1 MTEASQASPPRVRGA
16 WGSIVLLA
24 LVLVGATTASSP
36 AGAASLSS
44 SPLTARSAPSVL
56 PRQTEDDVPSNPC
69 AASTDPDAD
78 RSIVPNECWGRF
90 PSGNYDIG
98 FDEGAWN
105 HLSRKVY
112 GTFTDLS
119 FQGARSSTALALWLV
134 EWAYGF
140 GVQERLGGPAV
151 DVARQYQSDVIGP
164 LGLGHLAWT
173 YAVAW
178 AAIAALRGRLTMA
191 AGELAI
197 SILAAGLAGIVLANP
212 AGYMQGTTDTM
223 SRLSGALLATG
234 TGQPPPE
241 GAADADAVME
251 PLQAE
256 IHAAFVEAP
265 YDYLNWGGPLPESCA
280 AARDEILAT
289 GPHGADD
296 EPRDIMRDAGC
307 DTQADFNERP
317 DSSRLFGAVLTF
329 GAALLMAVLLGL
341 VALTVVVA
349 QVIAVM
355 LWAVAPFALLSGI
368 LPGAGR
374 ELAWRWLT
382 ALARA
387 VLAVV
392 GMSFVLS
399 ILLLTVSAL
408 LEGSAD
414 LGLVERFALVNMVVV
429 AMYVTRKRILAAGHN
444 LAGSVGQRL
453 ATRRVG
459 SDRPSAPWLTSPT
472 VAGATGFAIGAGL
485 GPDRASRSSRLASAA
500 GRNYSANR
508 RVNRS
513 QKAAEDR
520 AYHRA
525 STTNTRQ
532 RTEISTDGD
541 GKPVLRSAL
550 TIDGPAA
557 ISRRARTARARLEK
571 RSAHHVEA
579 QARRRDHGW
588 NRPTP
593 EAIETDEPIVDEPP
607 VETEEA

>member
-1 MTEASQASPPRVRGA
+1 MAEVDASPGSARGA
-16 WGSIVLLA
+16 WRWIVALTLVLL
-24 LVLVGATTASSP
+24 GATTAWSP
-36 AGAASLSS
+36 AGAASFSS
-44 SPLTARSAPSVL
+44 ALPTEVDGDAP
-56 PRQTEDDVPSNPC
+56 PNPC
-69 AASTDPDAD
+69 AVPADPDGD
-78 RSIVPNECWGRF
+78 DPSIVPNECWGRF

-134 EWAYGF
+134 EWAYAF
-140 GVQERLGGPAV
+140 GVQDRLGGPAV
-151 DVARQYQSDVIGP
+151 DIARRYQSGIIGP

-178 AAIAALRGRLTMA
+178 AAVAALRGRLTMA

-197 SILAAGLAGIVLANP
+197 SILAAGLAGILLANP

-234 TGQPPPE
+234 TGQPPPD
-241 GAADADAVME
+241 GATDAEAVME

-256 IHAAFVEAP
+256 IHSAFVEEP
-265 YDYLNWGGPLPESCA
+265 YDYLNWGGPLSGSCA

-296 EPRDIMRDAGC
+296 EPRSVMADAGC
-307 DTQADFNERP
+307 EAQAEFNERP
-317 DSSRLFGAVLTF
+317 DSNRLFGALLTF
-329 GAALLMAVLLGL
+329 GAATLMAVLVGL

-349 QVIAVM
+349 QVIAVT
-355 LWAVAPFALLSGI
+355 LWAVAPFALLAGI

-399 ILLLTVSAL
+399 ILLLTVNAL
-408 LEGSAD
+408 LEGSD
-414 LGLVERFALVNMVVV
+414 DVGLVERFALVNMAVV

-453 ATRRVG
+453 ATRRAG
-459 SDRPSAPWLTSPT
+459 SDRPATPWLANPA

-485 GPDRASRSSRLASAA
+485 GPDRSSRSSRLASAA
-500 GRNYSANR
+500 GRNYLANR
-508 RVNRS
+508 RVHRS
-513 QKAAEDR
+513 QRAAEER
-520 AYHRA
+520 AQRRA
-525 STTNTRQ
+525 STTTTRQ

-541 GKPVLRSAL
+541 GQPVLRSAV

-557 ISRRARTARARLEK
+557 TSRRARAARTRLET
-571 RSAHHVEA
+571 RSARNVEA

-588 NRPTP
+588 ERPAS
-593 EAIETDEPIVDEPP
+593 EADEIADEPVVDDEPP
-607 VETEEA
+607 VEAEEA

>member
-1 MTEASQASPPRVRGA
+1 MTEAPSPRRTPRA
-16 WGSIVLLA
+16 WGSIVLL
-24 LVLVGATTASSP
+24 VVVVGATTAWSP
-36 AGAASLSS
+36 AGASAS
-44 SPLTARSAPSVL
+44 SPAPPPAARSQLSVL
-56 PRQTEDDVPSNPC
+56 PSQANDDTPSNPC
-69 AASTDPDAD
+69 APTADPEAD
-78 RSIVPNECWGRF
+78 PSIVPNECWGRF
-90 PSGNYDIG
+90 PSANYDIG
-98 FDEGAWN
+98 HDEGAWN

-112 GTFTDLS
+112 GTFTDLA
-119 FQGARSSTALALWLV
+119 FQGARSATALALWLV

-140 GVQERLGGPAV
+140 GVQEHLGDPAV

-191 AGELAI
+191 AGEMAI

-212 AGYMQGTTDTM
+212 AGYMAGTTDTT

-241 GAADADAVME
+241 SAVDADAVME

-265 YDYLNWGGPLPESCA
+265 YDYLNWGGPLPETCA

-296 EPRDIMRDAGC
+296 EPRQIMEAAGC
-307 DTQADFNERP
+307 HDQAEFNERP
-317 DSSRLFGAVLTF
+317 NANRLFGAILTL
-329 GAALLMAVLLGL
+329 GAAALMAVLLGL

-349 QVIAVM
+349 QVIAIM
-355 LWAVAPFALLSGI
+355 LWAVAPFALLAGI

-382 ALARA
+382 ALART

-392 GMSFVLS
+392 GMSLLLS
-399 ILLLTVSAL
+399 ILLLTVTAL
-408 LEGSAD
+408 LEGSAELD
-414 LGLVERFALVNMVVV
+414 LVERFALVNMVVV
-429 AMYVTRKRILAAGHN
+429 AMFVARKRILAAGHN

-459 SDRPSAPWLTSPT
+459 SDRPATPWLASPA
-472 VAGATGFAIGAGL
+472 VAGATGFAIGTGL
-485 GPDRASRSSRLASAA
+485 GPDRASRTSRLASAA
-500 GRNYSANR
+500 GRNHLANR
-508 RVNRS
+508 RANRS
-513 QKAAEDR
+513 QRAAETR
-520 AYHRA
+520 AHRRA
-525 STTNTRQ
+525 STTTTRE

-541 GKPVLRSAL
+541 GTPVLRSAL

-557 ISRRARTARARLEK
+557 TTRRARAARARLEK
-571 RSAHHVEA
+571 RSTNHVVA
-579 QARRRDHGW
+579 QARRRDHSW
-588 NRPTP
+588 SRPAAET
-593 EAIETDEPIVDEPP
+593 IDTDEPTIDDDPP
-607 VETEEA
+607 VETEEP